1 MALGGMLVGAGTF
14 SVVLAAGATGSIR
27 GLRRAS
33 ARPTDWRAR
42 PRFGSRRAGRRAGAA
57 KPAPTDLSM
66 KPDARLESVH
76 IEGFRSLQEVT
87 FRPNPG
93 VTVLVGPNGGGKSNL
108 VRFFEM
114 LGAMQRDRR
123 LRPFVGRNGGADAQ
137 LFGGRKGTTR
147 MEALIRTTNGEVA
160 GEYAFSFTP
169 DGNDRFRFAEEK
181 FRAVRSDTG
190 DPGPWTDLG
199 SGHREANLPSVA
211 TDAEAPADQPTARAI
226 HRVLGDTA
234 TYQIH
239 DTSAGS
245 GFHTR
250 CDRDDTL
257 LRRDGGNLASV
268 LHRMEREDP
277 GRYRAICSRIRWVL
291 PDFDEFA
298 LAEKN
303 GKVILFWRTRD
314 SGKIVGANLT
324 SDGSLRFFA
333 LVTLLKLPRE
343 SLPRLILLD
352 EPELGLHPA
361 AMALLAGMIRSLA
374 HHRQII
380 VATQSPLL
388 VDEFGLDEIVVVELQ
403 DGGTKLR
410 SFDGDEY
417 REWLDDGYSTG
428 VLWQKNLLGGYP

>member
-1 MALGGMLVGAGTF
+1 
-14 SVVLAAGATGSIR
+14 
-27 GLRRAS
+27 
-33 ARPTDWRAR
+33 
-42 PRFGSRRAGRRAGAA
+42 
-57 KPAPTDLSM
+57 M
-66 KPDARLESVH
+66 KPDARLEFVH

-93 VTVLVGPNGGGKSNL
+93 VTVLIGPNGGGKSNL

-123 LRPFVGRNGGADAQ
+123 LRPFVGGNGGADAQ
-137 LFGGRKGTTR
+137 LFGGRKRTTR

-169 DGNDRFRFAEEK
+169 DGDDRFRFAEEK

-211 TDAEAPADQPTARAI
+211 TDAEARADQPTARAI

-268 LHRMEREDP
+268 LHRMEREAP

-298 LAEKN
+298 LAEEY
-303 GKVILFWRTRD
+303 GKVILRWRTKD

-333 LVTLLKLPRE
+333 LVALLQLPRE

-388 VDEFGLDEIVVVELQ
+388 VDEFGLDEIVVVESQ

-410 SFDGDEY
+410 SFDSDEY